1 MAGKKILLIDDDK
14 SLLTTLGDFLKS
26 EGYEVI
32 TASSAEQALKKL
44 EQETPDVIILDIS
57 MPGMG
62 GVGFLKEITG
72 RDGKPRYPV
81 LVLTARANM
90 AEFFSGLDVDGFVA
104 KPCEPDVLVAEINR
118 IIMTRQSASESSVIS
133 ELPRQ
138 RKVLVAE
145 DDVAIAAKVCDVFIR
160 AGFGAS
166 SVHRGP
172 EVLEKAITQK
182 PDIIVMKRVL
192 TGMNGDAVAG
202 VLSSIPT
209 TRDIPI
215 VLYDDTAPKN
225 SEPKFLSASTMI
237 KKFVRSSNPPEIFDA
252 VVEVLG
258 I

>member
-1 MAGKKILLIDDDK
+1 MAENKILLIDDDK

-44 EQETPDVIILDIS
+44 EQETPNIVILDIS

-72 RDGKPRYPV
+72 TEGKPRYPV

-90 AEFFSGLDVDGFVA
+90 AEFFSSVEVDGFIA
-104 KPCEPDVLVAEINR
+104 KPCEPDELVSEIKR
-118 IIMTRQSASESSVIS
+118 IILTRQSAVQTSATS

-145 DDVAIAAKVCDVFIR
+145 DDMAVAAKVCDVFIR
-160 AGFGAS
+160 AGFGAV

-182 PDIIVMKRVL
+182 PDVIVMKRVL

-209 TRDIPI
+209 TQNIPI

-225 SEPKFLSASTMI
+225 SEPKFLTASTMI

-252 VVEVLG
+252 VDELLG

>member
-1 MAGKKILLIDDDK
+1 MAENKILLIDDDK
-14 SLLTTLGDFLKS
+14 SLLTTLGDFLES

-44 EQETPDVIILDIS
+44 EQETPNLVILDIS

-62 GVGFLKEITG
+62 GVGFLKEITRTEG
-72 RDGKPRYPV
+72 QPRYPV

-90 AEFFSGLDVDGFVA
+90 AEFFSSVEVDGFIA
-104 KPCEPDVLVAEINR
+104 KPCEPEELVSEVNR
-118 IIMTRQSASESSVIS
+118 IILTRQSAVQSGVIS

-145 DDVAIAAKVCDVFIR
+145 DDMAVAAKVCDVFIR
-160 AGFGAS
+160 AGLGAV

-172 EVLEKAITQK
+172 EVLEKAIIQK
-182 PDIIVMKRVL
+182 PDVIIMKRVL

-209 TRDIPI
+209 TQDIPI

-225 SEPKFLSASTMI
+225 LEPKFLTASAMI
-237 KKFVRSSNPPEIFDA
+237 KKFVRSSNPAEIFDA
-252 VVEVLG
+252 VSEVLG